1 MNFALSV
8 VLLAC
13 AFPLLS
19 FLVEQ
24 LFAKEFTTLKEGLV
38 LITGASTGIGS
49 HAAMYLA
56 NNTNYVVLAGV
67 RKDSDMENVR
77 QLNIQNL
84 IPIKID
90 VAVHGSVVSAVNELK
105 GLMKSKSLPLVAVVN
120 NAGISRHIA
129 LENHG
134 IEDIRTLF
142 DTNLFGAIDLT
153 QQLLPLLRDS
163 KGRILMMSSVAGKIS
178 RPLNSMYAASKH
190 AMESVSDALRREVAH
205 MGISVS
211 LIEPAYVQSAI
222 FGKVR
227 EAAEP
232 TSSSIRE
239 EDKDISWNY
248 YDKFRTP
255 EKRAKTAKAL
265 TKADDPIVTS
275 TVVHH
280 AITDPKPKPRY
291 AVANFH
297 GIPAWILTWFA
308 PMLPDRILDY
318 IFENM

>member
-1 MNFALSV
+1 MNVAFTVA
-8 VLLAC
+8 LLAC
-13 AFPLLS
+13 LIPLVL
-19 FLVEQ
+19 Q
-24 LFAKEFTTLKEGLV
+24 LLDHLLTPQFSILNEGIV

-49 HAAMYLA
+49 HAAFYLA

-67 RKDSDMENVR
+67 RKDADMENVNN
-77 QLNIQNL
+77 LKMSNL

-90 VAVHGSVVSAVNELK
+90 VAVHDSVVSAVNEVK
-105 GLMKSKSLPLVAVVN
+105 AHMKSKNLPLVALVN
-120 NAGISRHIA
+120 NAGISRHIS
-129 LENHG
+129 LENHDM
-134 IEDIRTLF
+134 EDIRNLF
-142 DTNLFGAIDLT
+142 DTNVFGAIDLT
-153 QQLLPLLRDS
+153 QQLLPSLRES
-163 KGRILMMSSVAGKIS
+163 KGRILMMSSVAGKFS

-190 AMESVSDALRREVAH
+190 AMESMSDALRREVAH

-227 EAAEP
+227 ETAAV
-232 TSSSIRE
+232 TSSSIRD
-239 EDKDISWNY
+239 EDKDASWANY
-248 YDKFRTP
+248 DRFRTP

-280 AITDPKPKPRY
+280 AIVDPKPKTRY

-297 GIPAWILTWFA
+297 GIPAWVMTYFA
-308 PMLPDRILDY
+308 PVIPDRLLDF
-318 IFENM
+318 IFENF